1 MQTEELTEL
10 REKVAL
16 SCRILAQHGLVR
28 GSTGHVSVRVPG
40 TNEILVRGRPKVDK
54 GLRYAEPTSII
65 RVGPDGEVI
74 GDTAG
79 VSRVS
84 EIYIHTEIIKKRP
97 EVNAVIHA
105 HPTGVLLC
113 TMNGV
118 TLRPIFSGYMPGAMR
133 MAAEGV
139 PVYDRSITLQN
150 LEETLPFVDVMGNKD
165 VCLMYGHGIAVA
177 GKSVEEVTSRAIALE
192 TLARINWFACLKGQ
206 PPEISDE
213 DKEEWA
219 RRARASAERGRGGGE
234 EGRDGGWAYYV
245 NLLDQ
250 PGQVDVTGLGFPAI

>member
-1 MQTEELTEL
+1 MENQEFSEL

-28 GSTGHVSVRVPG
+28 GSTGHVSVRIPG
-40 TNEILVRGRPKVDK
+40 TDEILMRGRPKVDK
-54 GLRYAEPTSII
+54 GLRYAEPTSVI
-65 RVGPDGEVI
+65 RVGSDGNVI
-74 GDTAG
+74 GDTGG
-79 VSRVS
+79 VARVS
-84 EIYIHTEIIKKRP
+84 EVYIHTEIIKKRP
-97 EVNAVIHA
+97 EVNCVIHA

-139 PVYDRSITLQN
+139 PIYHRSITLQN
-150 LEETLPFVDVMGNKD
+150 IEETTPFVEVMGNKN

-177 GKSVEEVTSRAIALE
+177 GKTVEEATSRAIGLE
-192 TLARINWFACLKGQ
+192 TLARINWFAALKGHA
-206 PPEISDE
+206 PEISDE
-213 DKEEWA
+213 DKQEWA
-219 RRARASAERGRGGGE
+219 RRARVSAERGGGGGD

-250 PGQVDVTGLGFPAI
+250 PGQVDVTGLGFPSI